1 MTKNFVLPRKE
12 KRREFWD
19 DEMDRTPPGAK
30 GKSSRV
36 LFPIPVKKGKKNSH
50 LLISSRVGAI
60 VSK

>member
-30 GKSSRV
+30 EKAV
-36 LFPIPVKKGKKNSH
+36 ECYFLFLSKRERKIPTY
-50 LLISSRVGAI
+50 
-60 VSK
+60 